1 MMKMHRAPL
10 AAGLA
15 LAALAL
21 PATAQQ
27 PVNDAYARDISGQV
41 AKNPFDLCWRTY
53 SWTPDKAIAECDP
66 DLVKK
71 PAPVVKP
78 TAAAAPPPPPPPPLA
93 PVAAPVTAAPI
104 VAVPV
109 VVPPPAPVKRTV
121 ALTLGAD
128 ATFDTGKADL
138 KPQGRVK
145 LDDMAAKLR
154 DPSVTMDS
162 MSVIGHTDNVGS
174 ATSNQKLSERRAE
187 AVKTYLV
194 GKGLDGAKIR
204 TQGKGL
210 TQPITDNKTPQGR
223 AQNRRV
229 EVEISGAKAQ

>member
-1 MMKMHRAPL
+1 MKMQHVPL
-10 AAGLA
+10 AVGLA
-15 LAALAL
+15 LAAFAL
-21 PATAQQ
+21 PAAAQQ
-27 PVNDAYARDISGQV
+27 PNDAYARDMSGQV
-41 AKNPFDLCWRTY
+41 TKNPFDLCWRTY
-53 SWTPDKAIAECDP
+53 SWTPEKAIAECDP

-78 TAAAAPPPPPPPPLA
+78 TAAAAPPPLAPVAA

-138 KPQGRVK
+138 KQEGRVK

-174 ATSNQKLSERRAE
+174 ASSNQKLSERRAE

>member
-1 MMKMHRAPL
+1 MKMHRAPL

-78 TAAAAPPPPPPPPLA
+78 TAAAPPPPPLA

-128 ATFDTGKADL
+128 ATFDTGEADL

-145 LDDMAAKLR
+145 
-154 DPSVTMDS
+154 
-162 MSVIGHTDNVGS
+162 
-174 ATSNQKLSERRAE
+174 
-187 AVKTYLV
+187 
-194 GKGLDGAKIR
+194 
-204 TQGKGL
+204 
-210 TQPITDNKTPQGR
+210 
-223 AQNRRV
+223 
-229 EVEISGAKAQ
+229 

>member
-1 MMKMHRAPL
+1 MKMHRAPL

-15 LAALAL
+15 LAAFAL

-27 PVNDAYARDISGQV
+27 PANDAYARDMSGQV

-53 SWTPDKAIAECDP
+53 SWTPEKAIAECDP

-78 TAAAAPPPPPPPPLA
+78 TAAAAPPPAPLA
-93 PVAAPVTAAPI
+93 PIAAPVTAAPI

-109 VVPPPAPVKRTV
+109 FVPPPAPVKRTV

-174 ATSNQKLSERRAE
+174 ASSNQKLSERRAE

>member
-1 MMKMHRAPL
+1 MKMQHVPL
-10 AAGLA
+10 AVGLA
-15 LAALAL
+15 LAAFAL
-21 PATAQQ
+21 PAAAQQ
-27 PVNDAYARDISGQV
+27 PNDAYARDMSGQV
-41 AKNPFDLCWRTY
+41 TKNPFDLCWRTY
-53 SWTPDKAIAECDP
+53 SWTPEKAIAECDP

-71 PAPVVKP
+71 PALVVKP
-78 TAAAAPPPPPPPPLA
+78 TAAAAPPPLAPVAA

-138 KPQGRVK
+138 KSEGRVK

-162 MSVIGHTDNVGS
+162 MI
-174 ATSNQKLSERRAE
+174 
-187 AVKTYLV
+187 
-194 GKGLDGAKIR
+194 
-204 TQGKGL
+204 
-210 TQPITDNKTPQGR
+210 
-223 AQNRRV
+223 
-229 EVEISGAKAQ
+229 